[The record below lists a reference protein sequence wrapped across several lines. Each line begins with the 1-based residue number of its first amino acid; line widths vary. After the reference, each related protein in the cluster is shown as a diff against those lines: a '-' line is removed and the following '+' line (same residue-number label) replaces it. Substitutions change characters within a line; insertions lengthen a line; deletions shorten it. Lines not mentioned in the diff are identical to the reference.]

1 MKYKVKIFLNNQ
13 LKSITKPNPREEHSK
28 LVHERELEVNR
39 ILLQNKKEL
48 DKYTQLTSLT
58 KERIAEIS
66 NRINIVEFSEFFKWS
81 D

>member
-1 MKYKVKIFLNNQ
+1 M
-13 LKSITKPNPREEHSK
+13 
-28 LVHERELEVNR
+28 NR

-48 DKYTQLTSLT
+48 DKYIQLTSLT

-81 D
+81 DKWIDIKIPIEKSNSDIE

>member
-1 MKYKVKIFLNNQ
+1 M
-13 LKSITKPNPREEHSK
+13 
-28 LVHERELEVNR
+28 NR

-81 D
+81 DKWIDIKIPIEESNSDIE